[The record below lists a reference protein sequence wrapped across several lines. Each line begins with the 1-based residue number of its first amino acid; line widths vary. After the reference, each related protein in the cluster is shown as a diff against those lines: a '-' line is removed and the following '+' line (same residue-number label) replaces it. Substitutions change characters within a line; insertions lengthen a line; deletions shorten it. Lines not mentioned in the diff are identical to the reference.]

1 MHATTPILDTH
12 LATRIEQAIVM
23 FTKRGRWKELGM
35 NKLREQGSA
44 LLFYGPTGTGKT
56 VTAKSIAKRLKLM
69 LHPIDFSDIGSNIP
83 GELARNIKKLFES
96 ASIADQQGHPSMV
109 LLDEC
114 DTMLMA
120 RTRLGREN
128 LWMLEPINQL
138 LVEIR
143 AFKGLVILCTNM
155 EPTFLDPALD
165 SRLLGKYH
173 FELPSQII
181 RAKLWESKWP
191 SKLPVRMNKTLNTC
205 LSNYPL
211 TGAQIENV
219 LIDWVSASIINE
231 PECFDTTELEK
242 LCRDNAASQS
252 TSSLNQKGNPE
263 IGSIVRSAKDGTE
276 PVKRTSYRSA

>member
-1 MHATTPILDTH
+1 
-12 LATRIEQAIVM
+12 M

-56 VTAKSIAKRLKLM
+56 ITAKSISKRLKLM

-83 GELARNIKKLFES
+83 GQLARNIKKLFES
-96 ASIADQQGHPSMV
+96 AAIADQQGHPSMV

-114 DTMLMA
+114 DTLLMA

-165 SRLLGKYH
+165 SRLLGKYN
-173 FELPSQII
+173 FELPSAEV
-181 RAKLWESKWP
+181 RSKLWESKWP

-205 LSNYPL
+205 LSKYPL

-219 LIDWVSASIINE
+219 LIDWVSASILNE
-231 PECFDTTELEK
+231 PENFDASELEK
-242 LCRDNAASQS
+242 LCGNAVKQS
-252 TSSLNQKGNPE
+252 TNSLTQKGNQETGP
-263 IGSIVRSAKDGTE
+263 GARNAKDGTE
-276 PVKRTSYRSA
+276 MQPLKTSRFA